1 MTKSKLDKIFGAIT
15 FLLIICATVVTFT
28 NNKISLT
35 INVWQ
40 ASINDGKYYPTL
52 SVLLIVLPFLLMML
66 PIKIVLLKK
75 IKKNKSNLD
84 NLRINNK

>member
-1 MTKSKLDKIFGAIT
+1 MTKSKLDKTFGAIT

-28 NNKISLT
+28 NNKVSLT

-75 IKKNKSNLD
+75 IKKNKNNLD

>member
-1 MTKSKLDKIFGAIT
+1 MTKSKLDKTFGAIT

-28 NNKISLT
+28 SNKVSLT

-66 PIKIVLLKK
+66 PIKILLLKR
-75 IKKNKSNLD
+75 IKKNENNLED
-84 NLRINNK
+84 LRINNK

>member
-1 MTKSKLDKIFGAIT
+1 MTKSKLDKTFGAIT

-28 NNKISLT
+28 NNKVSLT

-52 SVLLIVLPFLLMML
+52 SVLLIILPFLLMML